1 MQNKIQESY
10 DYVIIG
16 SGFGG
21 SVSALRLSEKGY
33 KVLVI
38 EKGKWWK
45 PEDFP
50 KTNWNLRKWMWLPA
64 FRFFGFFKMTFLRHV
79 GILSGVGVGGGS
91 LVYANT
97 LPRPETAFFETGS
110 WAGLTDWQKELEPYY
125 QTAEKMLGAA
135 RNPKLFDADLA
146 LKQVATEMGRDKEF
160 ESTDVAV
167 FFGEPE
173 VAVPDPFFYG
183 KGPERMGCTH
193 CGGCMTG
200 CRFNAKNTLDK
211 NYLYLAIKKGAEV
224 LAEQRVIDV
233 RPAGTSPGSNGKSDG
248 SHGYLITYKKSTGI
262 LFSRKKQVKARN
274 VLFAGGVLGTVRL
287 LLDMKLKSLPRLSNK
302 VGDDIRTNNESL
314 ILVHSRERKQD
325 FSKGVAIGSFPP
337 DEDSHVE
344 PVRYGSGSGFFKL
357 MGVPLTFGKNSWVRI
372 GKLLSHLFTH
382 PVSWLRIYF
391 AKNFAEESVILLFMQ
406 HLDSTLRFK
415 RGWFNLNSTVSTGK
429 APTSF
434 IPRAKELAERTAGII
449 KGKPFVMTTEAL
461 FGIPT
466 TAHILGGAVIGDSP
480 ETGVI
485 DKQHK
490 VFGYQN
496 MYVCDG
502 SAISAN
508 PGVNPSLTI
517 TAMTERAMSFILKK
531 K

>member
-1 MQNKIQESY
+1 MQKKLQENY

-45 PEDFP
+45 SSDFP
-50 KTNWNLRKWMWLPA
+50 KNNWHLRKWMWLPA
-64 FRFFGFFKMTFLRHV
+64 FRFFGIFKMTFLRHV

-97 LPRPETAFFETGS
+97 LPRPKKQFFESGS
-110 WAGLTDWQKELEPYY
+110 WATLTHWQKELEPFY
-125 QTAEKMLGAA
+125 QTAEKMLGAT
-135 RNPKLFDADLA
+135 RVPKLFDADLA
-146 LKQVATEMGRDKEF
+146 LKEVAEKMGHDHQF
-160 ESTDVAV
+160 EPTDVAV

-173 VAVPDPFFYG
+173 VEVPDPFFNG
-183 KGPERMGCTH
+183 EGPNRAGCNY
-193 CGGCMTG
+193 CGACMTG
-200 CRFNAKNTLDK
+200 CRYNAKNTLDK
-211 NYLYLAIKKGAEV
+211 NYLYLAMKKGAEV
-224 LAEQRVIDV
+224 LAENKVVDV
-233 RPAGTSPGSNGKSDG
+233 RPTGKADG
-248 SHGYLITYKKSTGI
+248 SEGYLITYKKSTGV
-262 LFSRKKQVKARN
+262 LFSRKKEVKAKG
-274 VLFAGGVLGTVRL
+274 VVFSGGVLGTVRL
-287 LLDMKLKSLPRLSNK
+287 LLNMKEKHLTRLSDK
-302 VGDDIRTNNESL
+302 TGDDIRTNNESL
-314 ILVHSRERKQD
+314 IQVHSPAGERN
-325 FSKGVAIGSFPP
+325 FSQGVAIGSIFPP
-337 DEDSHVE
+337 DENSHVE

-357 MGVPLTFGKNSWVRI
+357 MGVPLTFGKNGWARV
-372 GKLLSHLFTH
+372 GKLLKILVSR
-382 PVSWLRIYF
+382 PGSWLRIYF
-391 AKNFAEESVILLFMQ
+391 SKNFSEESVILLFMQ

-434 IPRAKELAERTAGII
+434 IPRAKELADRTSEVI
-449 KGKPFVMTTEAL
+449 KGTPFVMTTEAL

-485 DKQHK
+485 DKHHK

-517 TAMTERAMSFILKK
+517 TAMSERAMGFIPEKQEK
-531 K
+531 

>member
-1 MQNKIQESY
+1 MQKGIQESY

-50 KTNWNLRKWMWLPA
+50 ETNWNLRKWMWLPA

-97 LPRPETAFFETGS
+97 LPRPETAFFQTGS

-173 VAVPDPFFYG
+173 VVVPDPFFYG

-211 NYLYLAIKKGAEV
+211 NYLYLALKKGAKV
-224 LAEQRVIDV
+224 LAEQRVVDV
-233 RPAGTSPGSNGKSDG
+233 RPDGKDNGSE
-248 SHGYLITYKKSTGI
+248 GYIITHKKSTGV
-262 LFSRKKQVKARN
+262 LFSRRKQIKAKN

-287 LLDMKLKSLPRLSNK
+287 LLDMKKKSLPRLSNK

-325 FSKGVAIGSFPP
+325 FSKGVAIGSIFPP
-337 DEDSHVE
+337 DKDSHVE

-357 MGVPLTFGKNSWVRI
+357 MGVPLTFGKSAGVRI
-372 GKLLSHLFTH
+372 GKLLGHLVRH

-391 AKNFAEESVILLFMQ
+391 SKNFAEESVILLFMQ

-434 IPRAKELAERTAGII
+434 IPRAKELAERAAGII

-461 FGIPT
+461 FGMPT

-490 VFGYQN
+490 VFGYEN

-502 SAISAN
+502 STISAN

-517 TAMTERAMSFILKK
+517 TAMTERAMGFIAEKREE
-531 K
+531 